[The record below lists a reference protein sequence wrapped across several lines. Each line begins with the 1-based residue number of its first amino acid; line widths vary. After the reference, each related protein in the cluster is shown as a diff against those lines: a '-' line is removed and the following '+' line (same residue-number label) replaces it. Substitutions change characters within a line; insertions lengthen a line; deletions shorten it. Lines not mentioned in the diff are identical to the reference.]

1 MTLHRSC
8 HGLRNVQQGSTCN
21 SNDALR
27 SLNGPVCTVPLMTD
41 RSSRS
46 LQLKRRSLSQQQPS
60 LLVILLVLLTSM
72 ASTSTINPTH
82 SGCAIASAFVAPRS
96 RPTQMHSR
104 HQRSNTGRSAPVD
117 TALFVEIAKRNGI
130 LPPPPEDQLTMSG
143 DVFALFLYS
152 FMDHSMNDLYKDIL
166 TNSGTDSARSL
177 DPLNEFGTGT
187 HILPVWF
194 DHVHTLLPPDQLLTL
209 LAIPNVNYAPLLQT
223 AGTASVALT
232 TCWLLAGW
240 WSGAFLLRN
249 TLECH
254 ISRMLIVT
262 GQTWLITTLVMCALA
277 YGSDA
282 ALLLLGEGS
291 CHSGACL
298 AAPAPLGGLTK
309 ADVDYIFDS
318 LTVLITWRFM
328 VSALFGGF
336 TKK

>member
-1 MTLHRSC
+1 MDSL
-8 HGLRNVQQGSTCN
+8 N
-21 SNDALR
+21 
-27 SLNGPVCTVPLMTD
+27 SLNGNSDQRQSPVALTGTCSVPMMTD
-41 RSSRS
+41 STSHCSRLAPSSRS
-46 LQLKRRSLSQQQPS
+46 LSVARRSPSSKSPQPS
-60 LLVILLVLLTSM
+60 LLVILLVLLTTM
-72 ASTSTINPTH
+72 TTTTNPNH
-82 SGCAIASAFVAPRS
+82 SCGIATAFVAPRS
-96 RPTQMHSR
+96 WPSATRTSR
-104 HQRSNTGRSAPVD
+104 RHPRSTRGTSSPD
-117 TALFVEIAKRNGI
+117 TALFVEVAKQKGI

-152 FMDHSMNDLYKDIL
+152 FMDHSMNDLYKDVL
-166 TNSGTDSARSL
+166 TNSGMDSARSL
-177 DPLNEFGTGT
+177 DPLNEFGTST
-187 HILPVWF
+187 HILPVWY

-223 AGTASVALT
+223 AGAASVAMT

-262 GQTWLITTLVMCALA
+262 GKTWLLTTLFMCVLA

-282 ALLLLGEGS
+282 ALLRGS
-291 CHSGACL
+291 AGCTSHACW
-298 AAPAPLGGLTK
+298 AAPAAVGGLTK

>member
-1 MTLHRSC
+1 M
-8 HGLRNVQQGSTCN
+8 
-21 SNDALR
+21 A
-27 SLNGPVCTVPLMTD
+27 
-41 RSSRS
+41 
-46 LQLKRRSLSQQQPS
+46 RRSLPRHQPS
-60 LLVILLVLLTSM
+60 LLVILLVLLTTM
-72 ASTSTINPTH
+72 ATTTTISLTH
-82 SGCAIASAFVAPRS
+82 SGAALASAFVVPRP
-96 RPTQMHSR
+96 RPMRTHNR
-104 HQRSNTGRSAPVD
+104 YQRSTTGVSAPLD

-177 DPLNEFGTGT
+177 DPLNEFGTST

-209 LAIPNVNYAPLLQT
+209 LAIPNVNYAPLLQA
-223 AGTASVALT
+223 AGTASVVMT

-282 ALLLLGEGS
+282 ALLLLGDGTYCS
-291 CHSGACL
+291 SSSSTALGAAGGACL
-298 AAPAPLGGLTK
+298 AGPTAVGGLTK